1 MLPLTEATHARIRAL
16 FPPEQ
21 QSHVIHRLEEQCGN
35 NLPMRAN
42 ATPESAE
49 RIRHAVLKL
58 SEGNLDKFENSLAIA
73 NRDWRDALVWAGFG
87 NNLEAHKQ
95 WFPDPRKPTS

>member
-1 MLPLTEATHARIRAL
+1 MVPLTEATLARIRAL
-16 FPPEQ
+16 FPPGQ
-21 QSHVIHRLEEQCGN
+21 QAHVARVLEEQCAD
-35 NLPMRAN
+35 NLAFQQHT
-42 ATPESAE
+42 TPERAE

-58 SEGNLDKFENSLAIA
+58 SEGNLDKFTRSVAIA

-95 WFPDPRKPTS
+95 WFPEPHKPAG